1 MNPLS
6 DAAAQAAIGAAARE
20 LPLPAVRDQAA
31 RLAGIAAREHATHLP
46 TSPRSSP
53 PSRSARSIL
62 SVRKSCPRTR
72 KSRVGTAII
81 VGLLAV
87 LLVGACGSVHRSGE
101 PSGST
106 PGPARGTGMATVKG
120 HVSWPDWA
128 CSAQGCPRVE
138 DTPVHFADAAANRTF
153 TAFAGS
159 SGGYSIRI
167 PAGSYVVIAGRAD
180 RSPHQRQITVQP
192 GEHLTLNLTITPPTG

>member
-1 MNPLS
+1 RAP
-6 DAAAQAAIGAAARE
+6 QPPGPR
-20 LPLPAVRDQAA
+20 PPPGRPPPPPPASCPCPPS
-31 RLAGIAAREHATHLP
+31 ATRPPASPGSPPGNTPPTWP

-72 KSRVGTAII
+72 ESRVGTAII

-87 LLVGACGSVHRSGE
+87 LCVGACGSVHRSGE

-106 PGPARGTGMATVKG
+106 PGPAGGTGMATVKG

-153 TAFAGS
+153 TAVAAS

-192 GEHLTLNLTITPPTG
+192 GEHLTVNL

>member
-1 MNPLS
+1 
-6 DAAAQAAIGAAARE
+6 
-20 LPLPAVRDQAA
+20 
-31 RLAGIAAREHATHLP
+31 
-46 TSPRSSP
+46 
-53 PSRSARSIL
+53 
-62 SVRKSCPRTR
+62 
-72 KSRVGTAII
+72 
-81 VGLLAV
+81 
-87 LLVGACGSVHRSGE
+87 
-101 PSGST
+101 
-106 PGPARGTGMATVKG
+106 MATVKG

-153 TAFAGS
+153 TAFAAS

-192 GEHLTLNLTITPPTG
+192 GEHLTLNLTITPPTGQA

>member
-1 MNPLS
+1 M
-6 DAAAQAAIGAAARE
+6 
-20 LPLPAVRDQAA
+20 
-31 RLAGIAAREHATHLP
+31 
-46 TSPRSSP
+46 
-53 PSRSARSIL
+53 
-62 SVRKSCPRTR
+62 RKSCPRTR
-72 KSRVGTAII
+72 ESRVGTAIV

-87 LLVGACGSVHRSGE
+87 LFVGACGSVHRLGE

-106 PGPARGTGMATVKG
+106 PGPAGGTGMATVKG

-153 TAFAGS
+153 TAVVGS

-180 RSPHQRQITVQP
+180 RSPYQRQITVQP
-192 GEHLTLNLTITPPTG
+192 GEHLTLNLTITPPTGSA